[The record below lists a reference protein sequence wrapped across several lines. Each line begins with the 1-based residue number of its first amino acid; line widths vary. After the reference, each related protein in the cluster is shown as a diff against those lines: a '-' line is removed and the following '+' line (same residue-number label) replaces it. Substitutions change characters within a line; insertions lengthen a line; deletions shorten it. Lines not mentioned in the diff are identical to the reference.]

1 MLTKF
6 WNWIFALFID
16 FLDIFVINC
25 RMFLVIFNLINGCYT
40 QHLLNNLSQTVD
52 KMKNTNKRS
61 FLNKY
66 VRREA
71 LIPEAKKNNKRGK

>member
-1 MLTKF
+1 
-6 WNWIFALFID
+6 
-16 FLDIFVINC
+16 
-25 RMFLVIFNLINGCYT
+25 MFLVILNLINGCYT

-61 FLNKY
+61 FLSIHI
-66 VRREA
+66 RREA

>member
-40 QHLLNNLSQTVD
+40 QHLLSNLSQTVD

-61 FLNKY
+61 FLSIY